1 MKKSQGLGRSIRT
14 LRKMA
19 DMTQAELAHKA
30 GLERSSVTNIE
41 LGTQTLNERTIN
53 ALAEAMGYEVHVTFR
68 RRSPTGK

>member
-1 MKKSQGLGRSIRT
+1 
-14 LRKMA
+14 
-19 DMTQAELAHKA
+19 MTQAELAHKA